1 MQPSGSLAGGA
12 HGSSAVAGRD
22 RPRFRQDLIAETIDQ
37 AGTRFIDVMAPE
49 GASVFRFYEVEY
61 SLACGMD
68 GERDI
73 AGIVKWAQDELGLT
87 PSQQEVRAVIATLGD
102 LGFIEGT
109 QAGTQEPAEVGDL
122 VAGVVA
128 ASPEPAAPSPGV
140 ELGAAGSGAGS
151 RAAPLPPAPELS
163 LGAPG
168 SAPRSARPTPV
179 PTGDDFGLGASG
191 AAPPAI
197 ARTRTPLGSGDVS
210 LDLADHISVR
220 PDDVKEAVRASRV
233 MAAVEVPPDLDLPEV
248 STEVPEVLDV
258 IRDQPSAGAASAFDA
273 PTVARMPDPAMLA
286 ETSRPK
292 PQPTSQSISQPL
304 PPSVITRSSG
314 SNEIPNNDTIRVGKA
329 PPSRQSRPPVEL
341 PAPPPAHIEKTAK
354 VGPPVAPKSGASP
367 LLLALLIL
375 AFLGAGVFFAWKY
388 LIDKPPTD
396 ADPLATPTV
405 VPARPA
411 PPPPPPPP
419 PAPTAK
425 IALEKPAPEDVHIT
439 RAGVIETVLAD
450 RSQVKERDVVVK
462 LVGDKPLEAE
472 LAALSRDQLRLQ
484 ALIDAANKRLDAA
497 QAANNKSATA
507 AAQAEVN
514 DRRKSLETKQN
525 QFATKTSDLDTFL
538 IHAPAGG
545 TFSPTVKLGQ
555 KVPANGLVG
564 HVERDAIPVATFKLA
579 STKTFAAN
587 ASVEVGVR
595 KGEQRINCT
604 VADVQSDSV
613 KVICPVDPELV
624 EGTDVTLA
632 APAATTTAPS
642 EPAPAPVPGG
652 AAGSG
657 EAAPAGAAAGSDPSA
672 APAPAPGSDGK

>member
-1 MQPSGSLAGGA
+1 
-12 HGSSAVAGRD
+12 
-22 RPRFRQDLIAETIDQ
+22 
-37 AGTRFIDVMAPE
+37 
-49 GASVFRFYEVEY
+49 
-61 SLACGMD
+61 
-68 GERDI
+68 
-73 AGIVKWAQDELGLT
+73 
-87 PSQQEVRAVIATLGD
+87 
-102 LGFIEGT
+102 
-109 QAGTQEPAEVGDL
+109 
-122 VAGVVA
+122 
-128 ASPEPAAPSPGV
+128 
-140 ELGAAGSGAGS
+140 
-151 RAAPLPPAPELS
+151 
-163 LGAPG
+163 
-168 SAPRSARPTPV
+168 V
-179 PTGDDFGLGASG
+179 PTGDDIALGASG
-191 AAPPAI
+191 AALPAI
-197 ARTRTPLGSGDVS
+197 ARTRTPLGGSDSGEVS

-233 MAAVEVPPDLDLPEV
+233 MAAVDMPPDLDLPEV

-292 PQPTSQSISQPL
+292 PQPTSQSISQPM

-396 ADPLATPTV
+396 ADPMATPTI

-411 PPPPPPPP
+411 PPPPPPPA

-425 IALEKPAPEDVHIT
+425 IALEKPAPEAAHIT

-450 RSQVKERDVVVK
+450 KSVVKERDVVVK

-484 ALIDAANKRLDAA
+484 VLIDAANKRLDAA
-497 QAANNKSATA
+497 QGANNKAATA
-507 AAQAEVN
+507 AVQAEVN

-538 IHAPAGG
+538 IHAPAAG

-564 HVERDAIPVATFKLA
+564 HVERDPIPVATFKLA

-604 VADVQSDSV
+604 VADVQADSV

-624 EGTDVTLA
+624 EGADVTLA

-642 EPAPAPVPGG
+642 EPAPAPGG

-657 EAAPAGAAAGSDPSA
+657 EAVPAGAAAGSDPSA
-672 APAPAPGSDGK
+672 APAPAAGSDGK